1 VTPSHSTDCIEQTTP
16 LCLKGVGWAFNAQK
30 EPMVARELTLGSPE
44 QIAARFPKLDNS
56 QIAALAGFG
65 RQRDTQP
72 REVILERGDRH
83 HGIFVVLSGRVEVIR
98 VSADGETVLHVLD
111 RGEFTGDVN
120 LLSGRGT
127 LIRARALEASTLLEI
142 DRANLRHIMQTDA
155 ALGEIFLKAF
165 VLRRVFLIS
174 NSVGDAVLIGSNH
187 SSDTLRLREFLARN
201 GQPHSY
207 LDVEVDPDV
216 QTVLDQFEI
225 PLADIPVLICRG
237 TVALRNPSN
246 SEVAACLGLNAGIDQ
261 ADVSDVVVVGAGPSG
276 LAAAVYGASEG
287 LKVLVLEKNAP
298 GGQAG
303 SSSRIENYL
312 GFPTGISG
320 EELSNRAFVQAEK
333 FGAHIAIAQ
342 SAMGLRSKLP
352 PYTVEL
358 EGGGSVRGQ
367 TVIIAAGSRYRRLDL
382 PNLSQ
387 LEGVGVYYGATH
399 VEATVCRDEEVAV
412 VGGGNSAGQAA
423 VFLAGTAKHVYLVV
437 RGPCLAK
444 TMSRYL
450 ISRIEANPRITLM
463 AWTTIA
469 ALEGDTHLQGVGL
482 HNTKTGASETRD
494 IQHVFMMTGA
504 DPNTEWLRGS
514 LALDAK
520 GFIKTGAELQ
530 DGWPL
535 HRPPYLLETSLP
547 GVFAVGDIRAESVK
561 RVASAVGEG
570 SMVVQFVHK
579 VLAE

>member
-1 VTPSHSTDCIEQTTP
+1 M
-16 LCLKGVGWAFNAQK
+16 NAQK
-30 EPMVARELTLGSPE
+30 EPMAAREVILGSPE
-44 QIAARFPKLDNS
+44 QIEGRFPKLNDS
-56 QIAALAGFG
+56 QIAGVAAFG
-65 RQRDTQP
+65 QQRDAQP
-72 REVILERGDRH
+72 HEVILERGDLH
-83 HGIFVVLSGRVEVIR
+83 HGIFVVLSGRIEVLR
-98 VSADGETVLHVLD
+98 VSAEGETVLHTLD

-225 PLADIPVLICRG
+225 PIADIPVLICRG

-312 GFPTGISG
+312 GFPMGISG

-342 SAMGLRSKLP
+342 SAIGLRSNLP

-399 VEATVCRDEEVAV
+399 VEAAVCRDEEVAV

-423 VFLAGTAKHVYLVV
+423 VFLEGTAKHVYLVV

-463 AWTTIA
+463 AWTRIE
-469 ALEGDTHLQGVGL
+469 ALEGDTHLKRVRL
-482 HNTKTGASETRD
+482 HNTKTGANETRD

-514 LALDAK
+514 LALDGK
-520 GFIKTGAELQ
+520 GFIKTGAEIR

-535 HRPPYLLETSLP
+535 HRPPYLLEASLP

>member
-1 VTPSHSTDCIEQTTP
+1 
-16 LCLKGVGWAFNAQK
+16 
-30 EPMVARELTLGSPE
+30 M
-44 QIAARFPKLDNS
+44 
-56 QIAALAGFG
+56 
-65 RQRDTQP
+65 
-72 REVILERGDRH
+72 
-83 HGIFVVLSGRVEVIR
+83 
-98 VSADGETVLHVLD
+98 
-111 RGEFTGDVN
+111 
-120 LLSGRGT
+120 
-127 LIRARALEASTLLEI
+127 
-142 DRANLRHIMQTDA
+142 
-155 ALGEIFLKAF
+155 
-165 VLRRVFLIS
+165 
-174 NSVGDAVLIGSNH
+174 
-187 SSDTLRLREFLARN
+187 
-201 GQPHSY
+201 
-207 LDVEVDPDV
+207 
-216 QTVLDQFEI
+216 
-225 PLADIPVLICRG
+225 
-237 TVALRNPSN
+237 
-246 SEVAACLGLNAGIDQ
+246 
-261 ADVSDVVVVGAGPSG
+261 
-276 LAAAVYGASEG
+276 
-287 LKVLVLEKNAP
+287 
-298 GGQAG
+298 
-303 SSSRIENYL
+303 
-312 GFPTGISG
+312 ISG

-342 SAMGLRSKLP
+342 SATGLKSNLP

-358 EGGGSVRGQ
+358 EDGGSVRGQ

-463 AWTTIA
+463 VWTTIE
-469 ALEGDTHLQGVGL
+469 ALEGDTHLKRVRL
-482 HNTKTGASETRD
+482 HNTKTGANETRD
-494 IQHVFMMTGA
+494 FQHIFMMTGA

-520 GFIKTGAELQ
+520 GFIKTGAEVQ

>member
-1 VTPSHSTDCIEQTTP
+1 M
-16 LCLKGVGWAFNAQK
+16 A
-30 EPMVARELTLGSPE
+30 ARELIPESPE
-44 QIAARFPKLDNS
+44 QIQAMFPKLDAG
-56 QIAALAGFG
+56 QIARLAALG
-65 RQRDTQP
+65 RQQDAQAH
-72 REVILERGDRH
+72 EVVLEPGDLH
-83 HGIFVVLSGRVEVIR
+83 HGIFLVLNGSIEVIR
-98 VSADGETVLHVLD
+98 VSAGGETVLHVLG

-127 LIRARALEASTLLEI
+127 LVRGRAVEASTLLEI

-155 ALGEIFLKAF
+155 ALGEIFLNAF
-165 VLRRVFLIS
+165 LLRRVFLIS
-174 NSVGDAVLIGSNH
+174 NSIGDAVLIGSNH

-201 GQPHSY
+201 GQPHTY
-207 LDVEVDPDV
+207 LDIEVDPEV
-216 QTVLDQFEI
+216 QTVLDQFGV

-237 TVALRNPSN
+237 TLALRNPSN
-246 SEVAACLGLNAGIDQ
+246 SEAATCLGLNAGIEQGDL
-261 ADVSDVVVVGAGPSG
+261 SDVVVVGAGPSG

-287 LKVLVLEKNAP
+287 LNVLVLEKDAP

-312 GFPTGISG
+312 GFPMGISG
-320 EELSNRAFVQAEK
+320 QELSNRAFVQAEK
-333 FGAHIAIAQ
+333 FGAHIAIAE
-342 SAMGLRSKLP
+342 SAKGLKTSHP
-352 PYTVEL
+352 PYTIEL
-358 EGGGSVRGQ
+358 DDGGSVRGR
-367 TVIIAAGSRYRRLDL
+367 TIIIAAGSRYRRLDL
-382 PNLSQ
+382 PNLAQ
-387 LEGVGVYYGATH
+387 FEGVGVYYGATH
-399 VEATVCRDEEVAV
+399 LEATVCRDEEVAV

-423 VFLAGTAKHVYLVV
+423 VFLSGTAKHVYLLV

-450 ISRIEANPRITLM
+450 ISRIEANQQITLM
-463 AWTTIA
+463 AWTTVE
-469 ALEGDTHLQGVGL
+469 ALQGDTHLKRVIL
-482 HNTKTGASETRD
+482 HNTKTGTSETRE

-520 GFIKTGAELQ
+520 GFIKTGADVQ

-535 HRPPYLLETSLP
+535 HRAPYPLETSLP

>member
-1 VTPSHSTDCIEQTTP
+1 M
-16 LCLKGVGWAFNAQK
+16 A
-30 EPMVARELTLGSPE
+30 ARELTPESPE
-44 QIAARFPKLDNS
+44 QTEAMFPKLDDG
-56 QIAALAGFG
+56 QIARLASFG
-65 RQRDTQP
+65 GQQDAQAH
-72 REVILERGDRH
+72 EVILEPGDLH
-83 HGIFVVLSGRVEVIR
+83 HGIFVVLSGSIEVIR
-98 VSADGETVLHVLD
+98 VSGGGETVLHVLG

-127 LIRARALEASTLLEI
+127 LIRGRAVEACTLLEI

-155 ALGEIFLKAF
+155 ALGEIFLNAF
-165 VLRRVFLIS
+165 LLRRVYLIS
-174 NSVGDAVLIGSNH
+174 NSIGDAVLIGSNH

-201 GQPHSY
+201 GQPHTY
-207 LDVEVDPDV
+207 LDIEVDPEV
-216 QTVLDQFEI
+216 QTVLDQFGV
-225 PLADIPVLICRG
+225 PLADIPVLIRRG
-237 TVALRNPSN
+237 AVALRNPSN
-246 SEVAACLGLNAGIDQ
+246 SEAAACLGLNAGIEQGDL
-261 ADVSDVVVVGAGPSG
+261 SDVVVIGAGPSG

-287 LKVLVLEKNAP
+287 LNILVLEKNAP

-312 GFPTGISG
+312 GFPMGISG
-320 EELSNRAFVQAEK
+320 QELSNRAFVQAEK

-342 SAMGLRSKLP
+342 SAKGLKTSHP
-352 PYTVEL
+352 PYTIEL
-358 EGGGSVRGQ
+358 EDGGTARGR

-382 PNLSQ
+382 PNLAQ
-387 LEGVGVYYGATH
+387 FEGVGVYYGATH

-423 VFLAGTAKHVYLVV
+423 VFLSGTVKHVYLVV

-450 ISRIEANPRITLM
+450 ISRIEASSQITLM
-463 AWTTIA
+463 AWTRIE
-469 ALEGDTHLQGVGL
+469 ALEGETHLKRVIL
-482 HNTKTGASETRD
+482 HSTKTGTSETRE

-520 GFIKTGAELQ
+520 GFIKTGAEVQ

-535 HRPPYLLETSLP
+535 HRAPYLLETSLP

-561 RVASAVGEG
+561 RVASAVGEV

>member
-1 VTPSHSTDCIEQTTP
+1 
-16 LCLKGVGWAFNAQK
+16 LNAQK
-30 EPMVARELTLGSPE
+30 QPMAARELISGGSPE
-44 QIAARFPKLDNS
+44 QIEAMFPKLNDS
-56 QIAALAGFG
+56 QLAGLAAFG
-65 RQRDTQP
+65 QQRDVQP
-72 REVILERGDRH
+72 HGVILERGDLH
-83 HGIFVVLSGRVEVIR
+83 HGIFVVLSGRIEVLR
-98 VSADGETVLHVLD
+98 VSAEGETVLHTLD

-201 GQPHSY
+201 GEPHSY

-225 PLADIPVLICRG
+225 PITDIPVLICRG

-246 SEVAACLGLNAGIDQ
+246 SEVAACLRLNAGIDQ
-261 ADVSDVVVVGAGPSG
+261 ADVSDVIVVGAGPSG

-312 GFPTGISG
+312 GFPMGISG

-333 FGAHIAIAQ
+333 FGAHIAIAK
-342 SAMGLRSKLP
+342 SAIGLRSNLP

-358 EGGGSVRGQ
+358 EGGSSVRGQ

-423 VFLAGTAKHVYLVV
+423 VFLEGTAKHVYLVV

-463 AWTTIA
+463 AWTRIEA
-469 ALEGDTHLQGVGL
+469 IEDDTHLKRVRL
-482 HNTKTGASETRD
+482 HNTKTGTSETRD
-494 IQHVFMMTGA
+494 IRHLFMMTGA

-520 GFIKTGAELQ
+520 GFIKTGAEVR

>member
-1 VTPSHSTDCIEQTTP
+1 M
-16 LCLKGVGWAFNAQK
+16 
-30 EPMVARELTLGSPE
+30 PMAARDLIRGSPE
-44 QIAARFPKLDNS
+44 QIEAMFPKLDDT
-56 QIAALAGFG
+56 QVAGLAEFG
-65 RQRDTQP
+65 QQRDAEP
-72 REVILERGDRH
+72 HEVILERGDLH
-83 HGIFVVLSGRVEVIR
+83 HGIFVVLSGRVEVLR
-98 VSADGETVLHVLD
+98 VAADGETVLHVLD

-127 LIRARALEASTLLEI
+127 LVRARAVEASTFLEI
-142 DRANLRHIMQTDA
+142 DRANLRHIMQTDS
-155 ALGEIFLKAF
+155 ALGQIFLNAF

-201 GQPHSY
+201 GQPHTY
-207 LDVEVDPDV
+207 LDVDTDPEV
-216 QTVLDQFEI
+216 QTVLDQFGV

-246 SEVAACLGLNAGIDQ
+246 SEAAACLGLNAGIDQ
-261 ADVSDVVVVGAGPSG
+261 ADVSDVVVIGAGPSG

-312 GFPTGISG
+312 GFPMGISG
-320 EELSNRAFVQAEK
+320 EDLSNRAFVQAEK

-342 SAMGLRSKLP
+342 SAIGLKSNLP

-382 PNLSQ
+382 PNLFQ
-387 LEGVGVYYGATH
+387 FEGVGIYYGATH
-399 VEATVCRDEEVAV
+399 VEAAVCRDEEVAV

-423 VFLAGTAKHVYLVV
+423 VFLDGTAKHVYLVV

-463 AWTTIA
+463 AWTRNK
-469 ALEGDTHLQGVGL
+469 ALEGVTQLKRVRLQK
-482 HNTKTGASETRD
+482 TKTGGKETPE
-494 IQHVFMMTGA
+494 IPHVFMMTGA
-504 DPNTEWLRGS
+504 DPNTEWLRGR
-514 LALDAK
+514 LALDA
-520 GFIKTGAELQ
+520 G
-530 DGWPL
+530 D
-535 HRPPYLLETSLP
+535 SL
-547 GVFAVGDIRAESVK
+547 R
-561 RVASAVGEG
+561 
-570 SMVVQFVHK
+570 
-579 VLAE
+579 

>member
-1 VTPSHSTDCIEQTTP
+1 
-16 LCLKGVGWAFNAQK
+16 
-30 EPMVARELTLGSPE
+30 
-44 QIAARFPKLDNS
+44 
-56 QIAALAGFG
+56 
-65 RQRDTQP
+65 
-72 REVILERGDRH
+72 
-83 HGIFVVLSGRVEVIR
+83 
-98 VSADGETVLHVLD
+98 
-111 RGEFTGDVN
+111 
-120 LLSGRGT
+120 
-127 LIRARALEASTLLEI
+127 
-142 DRANLRHIMQTDA
+142 A

-225 PLADIPVLICRG
+225 PIADIPVLICRG

-312 GFPTGISG
+312 GFPMGISG

-342 SAMGLRSKLP
+342 SAMGLKSNLP

-463 AWTTIA
+463 AWTTIEE
-469 ALEGDTHLQGVGL
+469 LEGDTHLKRVRL
-482 HNTKTGASETRD
+482 HNTKTGANETRD

-520 GFIKTGAELQ
+520 GFIKTGAEVQ

>member
-1 VTPSHSTDCIEQTTP
+1 MP
-16 LCLKGVGWAFNAQK
+16 
-30 EPMVARELTLGSPE
+30 ARELPLGSPE
-44 QIAARFPKLDNS
+44 QIEAMFPKLDVG
-56 QIAALAGFG
+56 QIAGLAAFG
-65 RQRDTQP
+65 RQRDAQAN
-72 REVILERGDRH
+72 EVILERGDLR
-83 HGIFVVLSGRVEVIR
+83 HGIFVVLSGGIELLRV
-98 VSADGETVLHVLD
+98 ATDGETVLHVLV

-127 LIRARALEASTLLEI
+127 LIRARAVEASTLLEI

-155 ALGEIFLKAF
+155 ALGQIFLNAF
-165 VLRRVFLIS
+165 LLRRAFLIS

-207 LDVEVDPDV
+207 LDVEVDPEV
-216 QTVLDQFEI
+216 QTLLDQFGV

-237 TVALRNPSN
+237 TIALRNPSN
-246 SEVAACLGLNAGIDQ
+246 SEAAVCLGLNAGLDQ
-261 ADVSDVVVVGAGPSG
+261 ADVSDVVVVGAGPGG

-287 LKVLVLEKNAP
+287 LKVLVLEKIAP

-312 GFPTGISG
+312 GFPMGISG
-320 EELSNRAFVQAEK
+320 QELSQRAFVQAEK

-342 SAMGLRSKLP
+342 SAKRLTSRP
-352 PYTVEL
+352 PYTIEL
-358 EGGGSVRGQ
+358 DDGGSARGR

-387 LEGVGVYYGATH
+387 FEGVGVYYGATH
-399 VEATVCRDEEVAV
+399 VEATICREAEVAV

-423 VFLAGTAKHVYLVV
+423 AFLTGTAKHVYLVV
-437 RGPCLAK
+437 RGPSLAK

-450 ISRIEANPRITLM
+450 ISRIEASPQITLM
-463 AWTTIA
+463 AWTRIE
-469 ALEGDTHLQGVGL
+469 ALEGDTHLKRVVL
-482 HNTKTGASETRD
+482 HNTKTGASESRD

-520 GFIKTGAELQ
+520 GFIKTGAEVQ
-530 DGWPL
+530 NGWPL
-535 HRPPYLLETSLP
+535 HRAPYLLETSLP
-547 GVFAVGDIRAESVK
+547 GVFAVGDIRANSVK

>member
-1 VTPSHSTDCIEQTTP
+1 M
-16 LCLKGVGWAFNAQK
+16 A
-30 EPMVARELTLGSPE
+30 ARELIPVSPE
-44 QIAARFPKLDNS
+44 QIQAMFPKLDAG
-56 QIAALAGFG
+56 QIARLAALG
-65 RQRDTQP
+65 RRQDAKAH
-72 REVILERGDRH
+72 EVVLEQGDLH
-83 HGIFVVLSGRVEVIR
+83 HGIFVVLSGSIEVIR
-98 VSADGETVLHVLD
+98 VSAGVETVLHVLG

-127 LIRARALEASTLLEI
+127 LIRGRAVEASTLLEI

-155 ALGEIFLKAF
+155 ALGEIFLNAF
-165 VLRRVFLIS
+165 LLRRVYLIS
-174 NSVGDAVLIGSNH
+174 NSIGDAVLIGSNH

-201 GQPHSY
+201 GQPHTY
-207 LDVEVDPDV
+207 LDVEVDPEV
-216 QTVLDQFEI
+216 QTVLDQFGV

-237 TVALRNPSN
+237 AVALRNPSN
-246 SEVAACLGLNAGIDQ
+246 SEAAECLGLNAGIDQ
-261 ADVSDVVVVGAGPSG
+261 GDVSDVVVVGAGPSG

-312 GFPTGISG
+312 GFPMGISG
-320 EELSNRAFVQAEK
+320 QELSNRAFVQAEK

-342 SAMGLRSKLP
+342 SAMGLKSNLP

-358 EGGGSVRGQ
+358 EDGGSVRGQ

-399 VEATVCRDEEVAV
+399 VEAAVCRDEEVAV

-423 VFLAGTAKHVYLVV
+423 VFLESTAKHVYLVV

-463 AWTTIA
+463 AWTTIE
-469 ALEGDTHLQGVGL
+469 ALEGDTHLKRVRL
-482 HNTKTGASETRD
+482 HNTKTGVNETRD
-494 IQHVFMMTGA
+494 IQHLFMMTGA

-520 GFIKTGAELQ
+520 GFIKTGAEVQ

-535 HRPPYLLETSLP
+535 RRAPYLLETSLP

-570 SMVVQFVHK
+570 SMGGPFVHK

>member
-1 VTPSHSTDCIEQTTP
+1 M
-16 LCLKGVGWAFNAQK
+16 A
-30 EPMVARELTLGSPE
+30 ARELIPVSPE
-44 QIAARFPKLDNS
+44 QIQAMFPKLDAG
-56 QIAALAGFG
+56 QIARLAALG
-65 RQRDTQP
+65 RQQDAQAH
-72 REVILERGDRH
+72 EVVLEQGDLH
-83 HGIFVVLSGRVEVIR
+83 HGIFVVLSGSIEVIR
-98 VSADGETVLHVLD
+98 VSAGVETVLHVLG

-127 LIRARALEASTLLEI
+127 LIRGRAVEASTLLEV
-142 DRANLRHIMQTDA
+142 DRVNLRHIMQTDA
-155 ALGEIFLKAF
+155 ALGEIFLNAF
-165 VLRRVFLIS
+165 LLRRVFLIS
-174 NSVGDAVLIGSNH
+174 NSIGDAVLIGSNH

-201 GQPHSY
+201 GQPHTY
-207 LDVEVDPDV
+207 LDVEVDPEV
-216 QTVLDQFEI
+216 QTVLDQFGI
-225 PLADIPVLICRG
+225 PLADIPGLLCRG
-237 TVALRNPSN
+237 AVALRNPSN
-246 SEVAACLGLNAGIDQ
+246 SEAAECLGLNAGIDQ
-261 ADVSDVVVVGAGPSG
+261 GDVSDVVVVGAGPSG

-312 GFPTGISG
+312 GFPMGISG

-342 SAMGLRSKLP
+342 SAMGLKSNLP

-358 EGGGSVRGQ
+358 EDGGSARGR
-367 TVIIAAGSRYRRLDL
+367 TVIIAAGSRYRRLDF

-399 VEATVCRDEEVAV
+399 VEATVCRDEEVAA

-423 VFLAGTAKHVYLVV
+423 AFLAGTAKHVYLVV

-450 ISRIEANPRITLM
+450 ISRIEASPQITLM
-463 AWTTIA
+463 AWTTIE
-469 ALEGDTHLQGVGL
+469 ALEGDTHLKRVLL
-482 HNTKTGASETRD
+482 HNTKTGSSESRD

-520 GFIKTGAELQ
+520 GFIKTGVEVQ
-530 DGWPL
+530 EGWPL
-535 HRPPYLLETSLP
+535 HRAPYVLETSLP
-547 GVFAVGDIRAESVK
+547 GIFAVGDIRAESVK